1 MTVTGSNGSNNK
13 GDLESWQEKEFLAD
27 RKHYVKTH
35 KDPRF
40 SLNQPSTLV
49 RKERQEKPDY
59 PRQQDK
65 KSELSAV
72 LY

>member
-1 MTVTGSNGSNNK
+1 MTGSNGSKNK

-40 SLNQPSTLV
+40 SLNQPSALV
-49 RKERQEKPDY
+49 RQERQEKPDY
-59 PRQQDK
+59 PMRTAR
-65 KSELSAV
+65 EAE
-72 LY
+72 